1 MIEKIKRK
9 KMVDKQDITKPKSV
23 DEVIKKYDL
32 DNAKI
37 LDYLD
42 YLVDYLNEKGV

>member
-9 KMVDKQDITKPKSV
+9 NKPNKQDITKPKSV
-23 DEVIKKYDL
+23 DDLIKKYDL
-32 DNAKI
+32 ENANI
-37 LDYLD
+37 YDYLD

>member
-1 MIEKIKRK
+1 MIEKIKRNK
-9 KMVDKQDITKPKSV
+9 QVDKQDITKPKSV
-23 DEVIKKYDL
+23 DEMLKKYDL
-32 DNAKI
+32 DNKKI

>member
-1 MIEKIKRK
+1 MIYKINRNK
-9 KMVDKQDITKPKSV
+9 KVNKQDITKPKNI
-23 DEVIKKYDL
+23 DDMLKKYDL
-32 DNAKI
+32 ENEKI